1 MKKYVYY
8 ACGENVESIR
18 FLDNGKAWEFVFF
31 HGRYDCV
38 VEMMEEVKYEI

>member
-18 FLDNGKAWEFVFF
+18 FFDNIKAWDFVKNNSN
-31 HGRYDCV
+31 YDCV
-38 VEMMEEVKYEI
+38 VEMMEEAK

>member
-18 FLDNGKAWEFVFF
+18 FIDNIKAWDFVENNSN
-31 HGRYDCV
+31 YDCV
-38 VEMMEEVKYEI
+38 VEVMEA

>member
-18 FLDNGKAWEFVFF
+18 FFDSVGAWKFVEQNSN
-31 HGRYDCV
+31 YDCV
-38 VEMMEEVKYEI
+38 VEMMEEVKND